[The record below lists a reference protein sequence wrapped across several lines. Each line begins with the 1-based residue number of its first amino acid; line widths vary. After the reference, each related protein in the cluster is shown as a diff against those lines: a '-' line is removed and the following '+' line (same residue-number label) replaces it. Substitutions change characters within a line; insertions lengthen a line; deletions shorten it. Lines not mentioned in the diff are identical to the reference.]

1 MVQKPATEPADSAP
15 VRRNRAE
22 PLAREARGAGA
33 AAFSRAGFR
42 DPTLVLHWDEIAG
55 AEVARLAQPL
65 RMSEGASGGVLTLK
79 AEPGA
84 SLFLQHESRALCGR
98 INAYLGREAVVRL
111 RFVQGA
117 LQTRP
122 QKTKPRPRPGS
133 LPNDDPALAY
143 RGPERLRS
151 ALLGLAK
158 SRRPAAPQGSD

>member
-1 MVQKPATEPADSAP
+1 MVQKPATEPAEAAP
-15 VRRNRAE
+15 VRRNRTE
-22 PLAREARGAGA
+22 PLAREARQAGA

-55 AEVARLAQPL
+55 AQVAQLAKPL

-111 RFVQGA
+111 RFVQGPLLA
-117 LQTRP
+117 
-122 QKTKPRPRPGS
+122 KPGRIPSRPRPGRLS
-133 LPNDDPALAY
+133 DDDPALAY
-143 RGPERLRS
+143 EGPERLRG
-151 ALLGLAK
+151 ALLNLAK
-158 SRRPAAPQGSD
+158 SRRPASSKASD

>member
-1 MVQKPATEPADSAP
+1 MVQKPATEPAEAAP
-15 VRRNRAE
+15 VRRNRTE
-22 PLAREARGAGA
+22 PLAREAGRAGA

-111 RFVQGA
+111 RFVQGPLLA
-117 LQTRP
+117 KPGQTP
-122 QKTKPRPRPGS
+122 PRPRPGK
-133 LPNDDPALAY
+133 LPEDDPALAY
-143 RGPERLRS
+143 QGPEHLRG
-151 ALLGLAK
+151 ALVNLAK
-158 SRRPAAPQGSD
+158 SRRPASPKAAD